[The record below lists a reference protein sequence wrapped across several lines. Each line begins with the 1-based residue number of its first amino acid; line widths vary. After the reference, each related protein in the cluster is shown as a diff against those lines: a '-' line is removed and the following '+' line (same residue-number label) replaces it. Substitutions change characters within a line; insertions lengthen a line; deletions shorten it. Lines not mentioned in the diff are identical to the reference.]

1 MGIKLVIKGQLLLE
15 TKLNVFRKFDSFVG
29 LVLLIIFRI
38 FKCNISLIVNRQT
51 RNIFVKLVTKEHKL

>member
-51 RNIFVKLVTKEHKL
+51 RNILVKLVTKEHKL